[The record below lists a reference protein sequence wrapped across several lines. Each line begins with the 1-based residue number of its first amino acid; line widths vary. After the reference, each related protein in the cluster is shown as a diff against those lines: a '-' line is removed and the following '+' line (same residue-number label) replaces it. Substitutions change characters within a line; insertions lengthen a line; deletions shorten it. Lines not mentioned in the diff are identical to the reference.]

1 MELMSCAL
9 GDLTPWRVRDAFEHQ
24 QGIIVRGAFYQKS
37 VQNAHGALS
46 RFFSDDE
53 ELKKHP
59 YDDQSRLG
67 YTPPGIENIQHD
79 PEHPDENR
87 AMFDFGPELPF
98 VDRSITG
105 LRFQAVRICKRILDL
120 LDEAYGTRFAHL
132 PEGEHR
138 LRAAQYLR
146 EGTTSEDVL
155 FPRHRDFSL
164 LTAFVGSGEE
174 GLEVEVK
181 GEWHPVHLEYGDV
194 LVGAGTPLRQFHPS
208 AKALWH
214 RIVGGKDRRLSS
226 FLFYELRSDVRLP
239 QTLETYGDMLDRI
252 MTSIRA

>member
-1 MELMSCAL
+1 MSCAL

-24 QGIIVRGAFYQKS
+24 QGIIVRGAFYRKS
-37 VQNAHGALS
+37 VQNAHSALS
-46 RFFSDDE
+46 CFFSDEE

-98 VDRSITG
+98 VERSITG

-146 EGTTSEDVL
+146 EGTTSGDVL

-164 LTAFVGSGEE
+164 LTAFIGSGEE

-194 LVGAGTPLRQFHPS
+194 LVGAGTPLKQFHPS
-208 AKALWH
+208 AKALLH
-214 RIVGGKDRRLSS
+214 RIVGGKDHRLSS
-226 FLFYELRSDVRLP
+226 FLFYELRSDVLLP